1 MFGRLKQPRTPGNKW
16 PKSSSSQPTLR
27 CSESSPFPGLSRAA
41 ATLSTQIA
49 PVQSATGRSSALL
62 AGCFPPFHSPS
73 ETQVNC
79 MCPARQTQAMARP
92 PVRRLETLPE
102 TLRRVESPRDCHW
115 PAMCVESAR
124 CAATLGNPSAA
135 TALSGT
141 RRARRPISGGLRM
154 DRTPEHG
161 RSRTVVDGGDQW
173 EGQSRGA

>member
-1 MFGRLKQPRTPGNKW
+1 MVEAFKFPADPSVLRVFSLSR
-16 PKSSSSQPTLR
+16 SQP
-27 CSESSPFPGLSRAA
+27 SRSDS
-41 ATLSTQIA
+41 TVVSTQVA
-49 PVQSATGRSSALL
+49 PVQSATGRSSAPL
-62 AGCFPPFHSPS
+62 AVCFPRSHTPS

-92 PVRRLETLPE
+92 PVRRLETPPE
-102 TLRRVESPRDCHW
+102 TLRRVESPRGSHW

-154 DRTPEHG
+154 DLPPEHG
-161 RSRTVVDGGDQW
+161 RSRTVVDGGGRW